1 MTYRCS
7 DSLMGSAQG
16 PLWPRD
22 DDVERER
29 AAEASTEAVCSR
41 TVKDARKR
49 DEVLPM
55 DVPSRGESMVCEDK
69 RKGDCGVGERLID
82 KGKNCAGKEGS
93 VGPGTFTA
101 RAWFF
106 PLFASSFRSS
116 IAVMVQ
122 KKGGLKRAERREPDP
137 LPLRSKDAAVGGA
150 SLAVCMAP
158 RIQTDLDAIATPD
171 KPLFYPHLHDQQ
183 AATSSKAKT
192 ARKRGQSSKSL
203 ARAKLEKGV
212 EKADRLRA
220 KASKRLQHTERKK
233 RVKEG
238 Q

>member
-29 AAEASTEAVCSR
+29 AAEASTEGVCSR

-55 DVPSRGESMVCEDK
+55 EVPSRGESMVCEDK

-82 KGKNCAGKEGS
+82 KGKIVRGKRVRS
-93 VGPGTFTA
+93 VLALSRGA
-101 RAWFF
+101 RLVFLFF
-106 PLFASSFRSS
+106 QVSASSFRSP

-158 RIQTDLDAIATPD
+158 RIQTDLDA
-171 KPLFYPHLHDQQ
+171 
-183 AATSSKAKT
+183 
-192 ARKRGQSSKSL
+192 
-203 ARAKLEKGV
+203 
-212 EKADRLRA
+212 
-220 KASKRLQHTERKK
+220 
-233 RVKEG
+233 
-238 Q
+238 